1 MDGIQSTLNVL
12 GGHFV
17 SNDAEYQKYIQMD
30 ILKPSENRSIQR
42 AEGFAKKLNEKEF
55 HKELKDII
63 SVGLQRYKDKYIQNN
78 NQDVPFVLY
87 EKYSRRDVSF
97 LMDCG
102 KDLSSTMYGMKKI
115 NDDVFYF
122 LLHIIKEKNRKTMV
136 KNISMENLIMQMCLK
151 TIKYSVGIL
160 RLEEVLIVLI
170 RKM

>member
-1 MDGIQSTLNVL
+1 M
-12 GGHFV
+12 
-17 SNDAEYQKYIQMD
+17 
-30 ILKPSENRSIQR
+30 
-42 AEGFAKKLNEKEF
+42 KKDVF

-102 KDLSSTMYGMKKI
+102 KDLSSTMYGMKKRLMMMFFI
-115 NDDVFYF
+115 FVTY
-122 LLHIIKEKNRKTMV
+122 HKEKQKTMV
-136 KNISMENLIMQMCLK
+136 KNMLMESLIMRMCLK